1 MKTIAKVIREGQN
14 FYIQHTPSRGVY
26 DSMESVIGDEEI
38 VVNIQNNKKEYESGY
53 LFITKNPSS
62 KDLCVSNFL
71 LQKTVVEGLTRAG
84 IYSRLKEVKKGSEIY
99 VMYYNAKS
107 YLDNKPIM
115 LNLIWAASV
124 VDHLDND
131 SRIKLSR
138 DVTKLIPQVKNN
150 KKIEQY
156 F

>member
-1 MKTIAKVIREGQN
+1 MKTFAKVTREGQK

-26 DSMESVIGDEEI
+26 DSMESVIGDDEI
-38 VVNIQNNKKEYESGY
+38 VVNMQNNKKEYESGY

-71 LQKTVVEGLTRAG
+71 LQKTVVEGLTRTG
-84 IYSRLKEVKKGSEIY
+84 IYNRLKEVKKGSEIY

-107 YLDNKPIM
+107 YTGKPVKLD
-115 LNLIWAASV
+115 LIWASCII
-124 VDHLDND
+124 DQDLDND

-138 DVTKLIPQVKNN
+138 GVARLVPRYS
-150 KKIEQY
+150 E
-156 F
+156 

>member
-1 MKTIAKVIREGQN
+1 MKIFAKVIREGQK
-14 FYIQHTPSRGVY
+14 FYIQHTPSRGKY

-38 VVNIQNNKKEYESGY
+38 VVKMQNNRKEYESGY

-62 KDLCVSNFL
+62 EDLCVSNFL

-84 IYSRLKEVKKGSEIY
+84 IYNRLKEVKKGSEIY

-107 YLDNKPIM
+107 YVDNKPIM

-124 VDHLDND
+124 VDNLDND

-138 DVTKLIPQVKNN
+138 NVAKLIPKVKNN

>member
-1 MKTIAKVIREGQN
+1 MKTIAKVTRKGQN
-14 FYIQHTPSRGVY
+14 FYIQHTPSRGKY
-26 DSMESVIGDEEI
+26 DSMESVIGDDEI
-38 VVNIQNNKKEYESGY
+38 VVKMQNNRKEYESGY
-53 LFITKNPSS
+53 LYITKNPSS
-62 KDLCVSNFL
+62 EDLCVSNFL

-84 IYSRLKEVKKGSEIY
+84 IYSRLKEVKMGSEIY

-138 DVTKLIPQVKNN
+138 DVARLVPRYS
-150 KKIEQY
+150 E
-156 F
+156 

>member
-1 MKTIAKVIREGQN
+1 MKTFAKVIREGQN

-38 VVNIQNNKKEYESGY
+38 VIKMLDNRKEYESGY

-84 IYSRLKEVKKGSEIY
+84 IYNRLKEVKKGSEIY

-107 YLDNKPIM
+107 YVDNKPIM
-115 LNLIWAASV
+115 LNLIWASCII
-124 VDHLDND
+124 DQDLDND

-138 DVTKLIPQVKNN
+138 DVARLIPRYR
-150 KKIEQY
+150 E
-156 F
+156 

>member
-1 MKTIAKVIREGQN
+1 MKTFAKVIREGQN
-14 FYIQHTPSRGVY
+14 FYIQHTPSRGEY
-26 DSMESVIGDEEI
+26 DSMESIIGDEEI
-38 VVNIQNNKKEYESGY
+38 VVKMQNNRKEYESGY
-53 LFITKNPSS
+53 LFITKNLSDES
-62 KDLCVSNFL
+62 MCISNFL

-84 IYSRLKEVKKGSEIY
+84 IYNRLKEVKKGSEIY

-107 YLDNKPIM
+107 YVDNKPIM

-131 SRIKLSR
+131 SRLKLSR

>member
-38 VVNIQNNKKEYESGY
+38 VVNMQNNKKEYESGY

-84 IYSRLKEVKKGSEIY
+84 IYNRLKEVKKGSEIY

-124 VDHLDND
+124 VDNLDND

-138 DVTKLIPQVKNN
+138 DVARLVPRYS
-150 KKIEQY
+150 E
-156 F
+156 

>member
-1 MKTIAKVIREGQN
+1 MKTIAKVIRERQN

-26 DSMESVIGDEEI
+26 DSIESVIGDDEI
-38 VVNIQNNKKEYESGY
+38 VVNMQNNKKEYESGY

-84 IYSRLKEVKKGSEIY
+84 IYNRLKEVKKGSEIY

-107 YLDNKPIM
+107 YVDNKPIM
-115 LNLIWAASV
+115 LNLIWASCII
-124 VDHLDND
+124 DQDLDND

-138 DVTKLIPQVKNN
+138 DIARLVPRYR
-150 KKIEQY
+150 E
-156 F
+156 

>member
-1 MKTIAKVIREGQN
+1 MIFVE
-14 FYIQHTPSRGVY
+14 FYVR
-26 DSMESVIGDEEI
+26 
-38 VVNIQNNKKEYESGY
+38 
-53 LFITKNPSS
+53 
-62 KDLCVSNFL
+62 
-71 LQKTVVEGLTRAG
+71 LTRAG
-84 IYSRLKEVKKGSEIY
+84 IYSRLKEVKMGSEIY

-131 SRIKLSR
+131 SRLKLSR